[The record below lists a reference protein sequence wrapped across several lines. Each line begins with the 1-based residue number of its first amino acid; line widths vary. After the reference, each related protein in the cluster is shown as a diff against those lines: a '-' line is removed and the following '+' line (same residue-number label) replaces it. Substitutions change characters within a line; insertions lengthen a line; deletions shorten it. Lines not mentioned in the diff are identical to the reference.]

1 MYDVYIYI
9 YIYMYIYTYTYINT
23 HIYRDI
29 YMDIDIV
36 EGVVQEV
43 TGLDGQVHVVVRV
56 HVCQCGS
63 KCVRVCGRMCTP

>member
-1 MYDVYIYI
+1 
-9 YIYMYIYTYTYINT
+9 
-23 HIYRDI
+23 
-29 YMDIDIV
+29 MDIDIV